1 MIRYSPRMY
10 ASGIS
15 RRTSAGRA
23 ISTPFVVS
31 LTATLRVTQGLLD
44 TVSWAVWRCLRLSV
58 VISRKVLQ
66 LLNLWRIPGVTLSRH
81 YRHCPVLFMHEH
93 QAATTSGV
101 APSRLLSLTHFLIQA
116 ASSASARAGV
126 IDEATPKLTRIAKDT
141 KIALIAFTLSL
152 NGGWRPPRVDS
163 TDVCQD

>member
-1 MIRYSPRMY
+1 MAPPVALRAEIYFQPDSLSQ
-10 ASGIS
+10 AA
-15 RRTSAGRA
+15 TSVGCVFSQAVTD
-23 ISTPFVVS
+23 SVS
-31 LTATLRVTQGLLD
+31 LDDIL
-44 TVSWAVWRCLRLSV
+44 
-58 VISRKVLQ
+58 
-66 LLNLWRIPGVTLSRH
+66 
-81 YRHCPVLFMHEH
+81 LFMHEH

-126 IDEATPKLTRIAKDT
+126 IDEATPKLITTAKDT

>member
-1 MIRYSPRMY
+1 MAPPVALRAEIYFQPDSLSQ
-10 ASGIS
+10 AA
-15 RRTSAGRA
+15 TSVGCVFSQAVTD
-23 ISTPFVVS
+23 SVS
-31 LTATLRVTQGLLD
+31 LDDIL
-44 TVSWAVWRCLRLSV
+44 
-58 VISRKVLQ
+58 
-66 LLNLWRIPGVTLSRH
+66 
-81 YRHCPVLFMHEH
+81 LFMHEH

-126 IDEATPKLTRIAKDT
+126 IDEATPKLITTAKDT

-152 NGGWRPPRVDS
+152 NGGRRPPRVDS

>member
-1 MIRYSPRMY
+1 MAPPVALRAEIYFQPDSLSQ
-10 ASGIS
+10 AA
-15 RRTSAGRA
+15 TSVGCVFSQAVIDR
-23 ISTPFVVS
+23 VS
-31 LTATLRVTQGLLD
+31 LDDIL
-44 TVSWAVWRCLRLSV
+44 
-58 VISRKVLQ
+58 
-66 LLNLWRIPGVTLSRH
+66 
-81 YRHCPVLFMHEH
+81 LFMHEH

-126 IDEATPKLTRIAKDT
+126 IDEATPKLTTTAKDT

-152 NGGWRPPRVDS
+152 SGGRRPPRVDS